1 MDVTHTMKKER
12 VVSMA
17 MVGPTAG
24 SRAVLLATL
33 MLLSTTLC
41 TFSASA
47 TEAEIALDPWA
58 LIDSSKDVRNAQVTT
73 AGEDLVM
80 LTYIEE
86 GSRLEVQL
94 LSAAATSLPNVLV
107 TETSGVIQ
115 SLAVATENCER
126 TNICNLHIAWTI
138 HGGNQQTTGLW
149 YSLHSIDSINRTISS
164 LTQNQKIVNRENLRD
179 VAMEIDSKGGI
190 HIAWTDN
197 HDTSGILRGT
207 DQIRYTMLQII
218 PSQGTQSGS
227 LPMYADALISDTL
240 LTTNYGSK
248 GHPSIAIDSDD
259 HVAIAWD
266 DVRGSSVEMLFV
278 MPTPS
283 NGYMNGEW
291 SDVCTVL
298 YGGTYDQGSMPSL
311 KEVADDNGILLMET
325 IYGLHDT
332 IPTQANQNNCA
343 GKNTNQNS
351 RSTPLSSSD
360 DSGGIRKLQ
369 DGIYNG
375 QTPSPWWKSERDD
388 WGPGTTWACMSW
400 RDANGNT
407 GSQANPPTSSDH
419 RWNEVATRIVVPFGV
434 EGPYEGDPIQNSDR
448 NSIAEAHRR
457 CLDGDTLVAP
467 VYAYPVSNPSDV
479 LDSMIDL
486 AWCPDSGVN
495 TQSRNCPGTSTTN
508 RNMSS
513 GVISWRQT
521 NGALTDQWGALS
533 DLLNTG
539 SRDIWMTA
547 LDPWNFLDNSA
558 TFVNGTSATI
568 FDSNTR
574 QYVERIGP
582 ASTGSLVIV
591 NDTVIVENDAISI
604 HPKIE
609 FDLNEDLHVVWTD
622 GWTHSS
628 IDRLP
633 TEILHQRLDLP
644 DLSVANGFENGLDSS
659 DMGPRTTLVP
669 TNISV
674 VESGTPSVIWS
685 DAYAD
690 VNIDQDGTIHVA
702 WIDAVRVNGE
712 DQIIHATLIP
722 PTNFPGGAFGA
733 ERMIIGNDG
742 ADKNGPRPTSTAMD
756 GEAPSIAVTGN
767 GITMVSYTAVGDCT
781 SSSGSNH
788 NVCIG
793 RLAPSLHE
801 VRRAQGQS
809 ASISI
814 EPGQTSES
822 NIEVAIR
829 EGTGL
834 AQVKV
839 DLSTLEPIGCD
850 GWTTEVRFT
859 QNGTVV
865 NFPMSDVIVGVVPL
879 QMTVR
884 FTAPIS
890 ADLVDG
896 ATCERRIIAT
906 DGPLSAGLTVVA
918 TLDVIRMFDVRAM
931 QSKVAIEQGQS
942 GGVSVEFENTGNVP
956 LELSIRDPSTTT
968 GIMDWLKPSGW
979 DIQFP
984 ESIDIDPG
992 QTTSSYATISVPLD
1006 QISQEVDLQV
1016 VARSNFDSSP
1026 SIEEG
1031 TMSFTSFT
1039 IDVKI
1044 RRAGNIVLD
1053 LFDSQSYPAPGE
1065 CDEFNVQVQKN
1076 YADGQVRFDAIDPPL
1091 PGDGF
1096 TVEYNLEN
1104 LPGNPTESQELPYAS
1119 LLQRNGNYE
1128 LGVILCAEEDAAADT
1143 SWIMGISASLVQ
1155 DPSIGDD
1162 VQFGATVATI
1172 RDLDIEIIS
1181 GETFVAEPGQREE
1194 FTVYVKNNGN
1204 TIEPIDPY
1212 VTLNDKIPEGFQIQF
1227 AENTL
1232 LMLQPS
1238 QETEIQGYLTASED
1252 AAAGENTLLLYIN
1265 SETEPVAMEVEI
1277 PLRIDMQMEFEGS
1290 NLRTIGTESEA
1301 IWTLVIRNAGNAPD
1315 SAKLSFHNES
1325 EDGILAEEPSSDA
1338 LPGFILSLHEGSL
1351 LDTNVGAGIS
1361 ISDDGFAT
1369 LGPMSAGA
1377 EKILHIRAT
1386 VDMEEWPEIGI
1397 DKFGV
1402 RINSQHGGKV
1412 EGGDLDSTPGWIG
1425 PDFDLNE
1432 KVLLAEFEAMDLQIG
1447 SVTQIREGDNVEL
1460 TITVQNLGN
1469 ADGDNILL
1477 LACPDVSPTGLVYS
1491 GCPAGQVKG
1500 TLPSIQAVDGNTIG
1514 ERRVTISIDAS
1525 TGTEWVL
1532 LVDPDERLPDVDR
1545 TNNIL
1550 TVEIEENPEKGGLS
1564 GIIDS
1569 SEGSVAAGIVAALG
1583 AVLGGLMLML
1593 LVSKTVGRKS
1603 RKRDRWASE
1612 SRAWGTPE
1620 RPPMDSV
1627 PTASAPMF
1635 SATPPPASLGQ
1646 TTVAPAQTQNSND
1659 PYSDLD
1665 DMNIGDLLGDLL

>member
-1 MDVTHTMKKER
+1 MI
-12 VVSMA
+12 
-17 MVGPTAG
+17 GPTAS
-24 SRAVLLATL
+24 SRAVLLALL
-33 MLLSTTLC
+33 MLFSTTLC

-58 LIDSSKDVRNAQVTT
+58 LIDSSKDVRNTQIAT
-73 AGEDLVM
+73 AGDDLVI
-80 LTYIEE
+80 LAYIED
-86 GSRLEVQL
+86 GNRLEVQL
-94 LSAAATSLPNVLV
+94 LSAAATSLPNVLIQ
-107 TETSGVIQ
+107 EISGVIQ
-115 SLAVATENCER
+115 SLAVEGENCEG
-126 TNICNLHIAWTI
+126 TEPCNLHITWTTQ
-138 HGGNQQTTGLW
+138 GGNQQTTGLW
-149 YSLHSIDSINRTISS
+149 YSLQSIDPINRTITPLS
-164 LTQNQKIVNRENLRD
+164 QNQQIVNRENLRD
-179 VAMEIDSKGGI
+179 VAMAIDSRGGI
-190 HIAWTDN
+190 HLAWTDDY
-197 HDTSGILRGT
+197 DTSGILHGT
-207 DQIRYTMLQII
+207 DQIRYTMLQIM
-218 PSQGTQSGS
+218 QGTQSGS
-227 LPMYADALISDTL
+227 LSMYADALISDTL

-248 GHPSIAIDSDD
+248 GHASIAIDSDD
-259 HVAIAWD
+259 HVVIAWD

-278 MPTPS
+278 MPNPT

-291 SDVCTVL
+291 SDICTVL

-351 RSTPLSSSD
+351 RTTPLSASD

-375 QTPSPWWKSERDD
+375 QTPSPWWKNERDD

-407 GSQANPPTSSDH
+407 GSQANPPSNSDH
-419 RWNEVATRIVVPFGV
+419 RWNEGATRIVVPFGV

-448 NSIAEAHRR
+448 DSIAEAHRR
-457 CLDGDTLVAP
+457 CLDGNTLVAP
-467 VYAYPVSNPSDV
+467 VYAYPVNNPSDV

-513 GVISWRQT
+513 GVITWRQS
-521 NGALTDQWGALS
+521 NGALTDQWNALS
-533 DLLNTG
+533 DLMNTG

-547 LDPWNFLDNSA
+547 LDPWGFLDNSA

-568 FDSNTR
+568 FNSNTR

-582 ASTGSLVIV
+582 ANTGSLVIV
-591 NDTVIVENDAISI
+591 NDTVIVENDAISA

-609 FDLNEDLHVVWTD
+609 FDFNEDLHVVWTD

-633 TEILHQRLDLP
+633 TEILHQRLELP
-644 DLSVANGFENGLDSS
+644 DLSIANGYADGLDSS
-659 DMGPRTTLVP
+659 DMGARTTLVP

-674 VESGTPSVIWS
+674 VESGTPNVIWS

-690 VNIDQDGTIHVA
+690 INIDQDGTIHVA
-702 WIDAVRVNGE
+702 WVDAVHANGD

-722 PTNFPGGAFGA
+722 PTNFPGGGFGA
-733 ERMIIGNDG
+733 ERMTIGNDG

-767 GITMVSYTAVGDCT
+767 GITMISYTAVGDCT
-781 SSSGSNH
+781 TPSGSNH
-788 NVCIG
+788 NICIG

-801 VRRAQGQS
+801 VRRAQGHS
-809 ASISI
+809 TTISI
-814 EPGQTSES
+814 EPGETSET

-839 DLSTLEPIGCD
+839 DLSTIEPVGCD

-865 NFPMSDVIVGVVPL
+865 NFPMGDVVVGAVPL

-896 ATCERRIIAT
+896 STCERRIIAME
-906 DGPLSAGLTVVA
+906 GPLSAGLTVTA
-918 TLDVIRMFDVRAM
+918 TLDVNRRFDVRAM
-931 QSKVAIEQGQS
+931 QSKVAIEQGQT
-942 GGVSVEFENTGNVP
+942 GGVSIEFENIGNVP
-956 LELSIRDPSTTT
+956 LELSIRDPSTST
-968 GIMDWLKPSGW
+968 GTMDWLKPSGW
-979 DIQFP
+979 DIQFL
-984 ESIDIDPG
+984 ETIDIDPG
-992 QTTSSYATISVPLD
+992 QTTSSYATITVPLE
-1006 QISQEVDLQV
+1006 QIAEEVDLQV
-1016 VARSNFDSSP
+1016 VARSVFDSSP
-1026 SIEEG
+1026 SMEEG
-1031 TMSFTSFT
+1031 TMSFTTFT

-1044 RRAGNIVLD
+1044 RRAGNIVID
-1053 LFDSQSYPAPGE
+1053 LFDSQATIAPGE
-1065 CDEFNVQVQKN
+1065 CKN
-1076 YADGQVRFDAIDPPL
+1076 YEIDVEKNFADGQVRFDSIDPPL
-1091 PGDGF
+1091 LGDGF
-1096 TVEYNLEN
+1096 TVEYDLTS
-1104 LPGNPTESQELPYAS
+1104 LPGTPSDSQELPYS
-1119 LLQRNGNYE
+1119 SMLQRNGKYE
-1128 LGVILCAEEDAAADT
+1128 IGVILCAEEDALADT
-1143 SWIMGISASLVQ
+1143 SWIMGIRASLVQ

-1162 VQFGATVATI
+1162 VQFGATVATV

-1181 GETFVAEPGQREE
+1181 NSTFVAEPGQRQE
-1194 FTVYVKNNGN
+1194 FTTYVKNNGN
-1204 TIEPIDPY
+1204 TIEPIEPY
-1212 VTLNDKIPEGFQIQF
+1212 VSMNAKIPEGFQIQF

-1232 LMLQPS
+1232 LTLQPG
-1238 QETEIQGYLTASED
+1238 QDIEILGYLTASEK
-1252 AAAGENTLLLYIN
+1252 APAGVNALLLYIN

-1277 PLRIDMQMEFEGS
+1277 PLRIDMQMQFEGS
-1290 NLRTIGTESEA
+1290 NLRTIGTEAEA

-1315 SAKLSFHNES
+1315 SAKLSFHMDS
-1325 EDGILAEEPSSDA
+1325 EEGILSNPTSDA
-1338 LPGFILSLHEGSL
+1338 LPGYILSLHEGSM
-1351 LDTNVGAGIS
+1351 LDTNLGAGIS
-1361 ISDDGFAT
+1361 IDENGYAA
-1369 LGPMSAGA
+1369 LGPLAAST
-1377 EKILHIRAT
+1377 EKILHIRAI

-1397 DKFGV
+1397 EQFGV
-1402 RINSQHGGKV
+1402 RINSQHGGKA
-1412 EGGDLDSTPGWIG
+1412 EGGDLDSTQGWIG
-1425 PDFDLNE
+1425 PDYDLNE
-1432 KVLLAEFEAMDLQIG
+1432 RVLLAEFEAMDLQIG
-1447 SVTQIREGDNVEL
+1447 TVTQIRDGDNVEL
-1460 TITVQNLGN
+1460 TVTVQNLGN
-1469 ADGDNILL
+1469 ADGENILL
-1477 LACPDVSPTGLVYS
+1477 LACPDISPTSLAYA

-1514 ERRVTISIDAS
+1514 ERRVTISVDAA
-1525 TGTEWVL
+1525 TGTQWVL

-1545 TNNIL
+1545 ANNIL
-1550 TVEIEENPEKGGLS
+1550 TVEIEEIPEKGGLS

-1569 SEGSVAAGIVAALG
+1569 SEGGVAAGIIAALG

-1593 LVSKTVGRKS
+1593 LVSKTVGGRR
-1603 RKRDRWASE
+1603 RKRDRWVAE

-1620 RPPMDSV
+1620 RPPMDAS

-1635 SATPPPASLGQ
+1635 SATPPPASLGR
-1646 TTVAPAQTQNSND
+1646 TTGAPPPAQTSND

-1665 DMNIGDLLGDLL
+1665 DLNIGDLLGDLL

>member
-1 MDVTHTMKKER
+1 MKKECTISPR
-12 VVSMA
+12 
-17 MVGPTAG
+17 MVGPPAS
-24 SRAVLLATL
+24 SRAVLLALL
-33 MLLSTTLC
+33 MLFSTTLC

-47 TEAEIALDPWA
+47 TEAEISLDPWA
-58 LIDSSKDVRNAQVTT
+58 IIDSSKDVRNTQIET

-80 LTYIEE
+80 LAYIED
-86 GSRLEVQL
+86 GNRLEVQL
-94 LSAAATSLPNVLV
+94 LSASATGLPNILIDES
-107 TETSGVIQ
+107 TGSIQ
-115 SLAVATENCER
+115 SLATATEDCES
-126 TNICNLHIAWTI
+126 TSPCKLHISWTTKDAGQNEGLYYSVQSI
-138 HGGNQQTTGLW
+138 DVANKTISPLSQNQQ
-149 YSLHSIDSINRTISS
+149 
-164 LTQNQKIVNRENLRD
+164 IVNRDNLRD
-179 VAMEIDSKGGI
+179 AAMAIDSKGGI
-190 HIAWTDN
+190 HLAWTDN
-197 HDTSGILRGT
+197 YDPSGILHGT
-207 DQIRYTMLQII
+207 DQIRYTMLQIM
-218 PSQGTQSGS
+218 QGSQSGT

-248 GHPSIAIDSDD
+248 GHASIAIDSDD
-259 HVAIAWD
+259 HVAVAWD
-266 DVRGSSVEMLFV
+266 DVRGSSIEMLFV
-278 MPTPS
+278 MPNPT

-291 SDVCTVL
+291 SDICTVL

-332 IPTQANQNNCA
+332 VPTQANQNNCA

-351 RSTPLSSSD
+351 RTTPLSASD

-375 QTPSPWWKSERDD
+375 QAPSPWWRSERDD

-407 GSQANPPTSSDH
+407 GNQANPPTNSDH

-457 CLDGDTLVAP
+457 CLDGNTMVAP
-467 VYAYPVSNPSDV
+467 VYAYPVNNPSDV

-521 NGALTDQWGALS
+521 NGALTDQWNALS
-533 DLLNTG
+533 DLMNTG

-547 LDPWNFLDNSA
+547 LDPWDFLDNSA

-582 ASTGSLVIV
+582 SNTGSLVIV
-591 NDTVIVENDAISI
+591 NDTAIVENDAISA

-609 FDLNEDLHVVWTD
+609 FDLNKDLHVVWTD

-644 DLSVANGFENGLDSS
+644 DLSVANGYADGLDSS
-659 DMGPRTTLVP
+659 DMGTRTTLVP

-674 VESGTPSVIWS
+674 VESGTPNVIWS

-690 VNIDQDGTIHVA
+690 INIDQDGTIHVA
-702 WIDAVRVNGE
+702 WVDAVNANGE

-722 PTNFPGGAFGA
+722 PTNFPGGGFGA
-733 ERMIIGNDG
+733 ERMTIGNDG
-742 ADKNGPRPTSTAMD
+742 ADKNGPRPTSTAMG
-756 GEAPSIAVTGN
+756 GESPSIAVTGN
-767 GITMVSYTAVGDCT
+767 GITMISYTAVGDCT
-781 SSSGSNH
+781 SSSGSKH

-809 ASISI
+809 SIISI
-814 EPGQTSES
+814 EPGETSET

-839 DLSTLEPIGCD
+839 DLSTIEPIGCD

-865 NFPMSDVIVGVVPL
+865 NFPMGDVIVGVVPL

-896 ATCERRIIAT
+896 STCERRVIAME
-906 DGPLSAGLTVVA
+906 GPLSAGLTVTA
-918 TLDVIRMFDVRAM
+918 TLDVNRMFDVRAM
-931 QSKVAIEQGQS
+931 QSKVAIEQGQT
-942 GGVSVEFENTGNVP
+942 GGVSIEFENIGNVP
-956 LELSIRDPSTTT
+956 LELSIRDPSTST
-968 GIMDWLKPSGW
+968 GTQEWQKPSGW

-984 ESIDIDPG
+984 EAINIEPG
-992 QTTSSYATISVPLD
+992 QTTSSYATITVPLD
-1006 QISQEVDLQV
+1006 QISEEVDLQL
-1016 VARSNFDSSP
+1016 VARSNFDPSP
-1026 SIEEG
+1026 TMEEG
-1031 TMSFTSFT
+1031 TLAFTTFT

-1044 RRAGNIVLD
+1044 RRAGNIVID
-1053 LFDSQSYPAPGE
+1053 LFDSQATISPGE
-1065 CDEFNVQVQKN
+1065 CKEFRVDIEKN
-1076 YADGQVRFDAIDPPL
+1076 FADGQVRFDAIDPPL

-1096 TVEYNLEN
+1096 TVEYNLGN
-1104 LPGNPTESQELPYAS
+1104 LPGNSAESQDLPYAS
-1119 LLQRNGNYE
+1119 MLQRNGNYN
-1128 LGVILCAEEDAAADT
+1128 LVIILCAEEDAPADT
-1143 SWIMGISASLVQ
+1143 SWIMGIRASLVQ

-1162 VQFGATVATI
+1162 VQFGATVAI
-1172 RDLDIEIIS
+1172 VRDLDIEIIS
-1181 GETFVAEPGQREE
+1181 EDTFVAEPGQRQE
-1194 FTVYVKNNGN
+1194 FAVHVDNNGN

-1212 VTLNDKIPEGFQIQF
+1212 ITMNDKIPDGFQIQF
-1227 AENTL
+1227 AENTIL
-1232 LMLQPS
+1232 LLQPG
-1238 QETEIQGYLTASED
+1238 QDAEILGYLTASED
-1252 AAAGENTLLLYIN
+1252 APAGKNTLLLYIN
-1265 SETEPVAMEVEI
+1265 TDTEPVTMEVEI
-1277 PLRIDMQMEFEGS
+1277 PLRIDMQMDFEGS

-1301 IWTLVIRNAGNAPD
+1301 IWTLVIRNTGNAPD
-1315 SAKLSFHNES
+1315 SSKLSFHRDGE
-1325 EDGILAEEPSSDA
+1325 EGILVEPTLNA
-1338 LPGFILSLHEGSL
+1338 LPGYILSLHEGSL
-1351 LDTNVGAGIS
+1351 LDSNIGAGIS
-1361 ISDDGFAT
+1361 IGEDGYAA
-1369 LGPMSAGA
+1369 LGPLAAGT
-1377 EKILHIRAT
+1377 ERVLHIRAT
-1386 VDMEEWPEIGI
+1386 VDLEEWPEIGI
-1397 DKFGV
+1397 EQFGV
-1402 RINSQHGGKV
+1402 RINSQHGGKAD
-1412 EGGDLDSTPGWIG
+1412 GGDLDSTQGWIG
-1425 PDFDLNE
+1425 TDYDSNE
-1432 KVLLAEFEAMDLQIG
+1432 QILLAEFEAMDLQIG
-1447 SVTQIREGDNVEL
+1447 TVTQIREGDNVEL

-1469 ADGDNILL
+1469 ADGENILL
-1477 LACPDVSPTGLVYS
+1477 LACPDVSPTGLVYA

-1500 TLPSIQAVDGNTIG
+1500 TLPSIQAIDGNTIG
-1514 ERRVTISIDAS
+1514 ERRVTISIDVS
-1525 TGTEWVL
+1525 TGTQWVL
-1532 LVDPDERLPDVDR
+1532 LVDPDERLPDIDR
-1545 TNNIL
+1545 ANNIL
-1550 TVEIEENPEKGGLS
+1550 AIEIEEIPEKGGLG

-1569 SEGSVAAGIVAALG
+1569 SEGGVAAGIMAALG

-1593 LVSKTVGRKS
+1593 LVSRTIGGRR
-1603 RKRDRWASE
+1603 RKRDRWVTE
-1612 SRAWGTPE
+1612 STAWGTPE
-1620 RPPMDSV
+1620 RPPMDAVS
-1627 PTASAPMF
+1627 AGSAPMF
-1635 SATPPPASLGQ
+1635 SATPPPASLGRPRDS
-1646 TTVAPAQTQNSND
+1646 APAIQTSND